1 MTRRLHRVGSGLLAL
16 AACSCPSTSGERT
29 TVSTIAAG
37 SSAPPPAAS
46 PLAAP
51 PPAAAAAPAD
61 AAAEP
66 SRGYPVGVACSSPEA
81 IARENEKLPP
91 VAEWK
96 TVTSAKQRVRLRVP
110 EGVFRITDAADGLR
124 LTSSKKA
131 KTLGPGKDRPFAL
144 RVVRLSRSIDELL
157 ADTSKTS
164 PLGYVE
170 DAFPK
175 RDARSFKPA
184 DEDRMGSGS
193 AARATVAGKPAY
205 VWVVGV
211 EGYNT
216 DYTLVELGP
225 KDTLL
230 VVADWSS
237 SIMKGQPECW
247 QRAIIGGVVDSI
259 VVEG

>member
-1 MTRRLHRVGSGLLAL
+1 
-16 AACSCPSTSGERT
+16 
-29 TVSTIAAG
+29 
-37 SSAPPPAAS
+37 
-46 PLAAP
+46 
-51 PPAAAAAPAD
+51 
-61 AAAEP
+61 
-66 SRGYPVGVACSSPEA
+66 VGVACSSPEA
-81 IARENEKLPP
+81 IARENKTLAP

-96 TVTSAKQRVRLRVP
+96 TVTSAKQRIRLRVP
-110 EGVFRITDAADGLR
+110 EGVFQVTDAADGLR
-124 LTSSKKA
+124 LTSSQKA

-144 RVVRLSRSIDELL
+144 RVLRLSRSIDELL

-175 RDARSFKPA
+175 RDARSFKA
-184 DEDRMGSGS
+184 TDEDRMRSGS

-205 VWVVGV
+205 VWIVGV

>member
-1 MTRRLHRVGSGLLAL
+1 MAVPPVSLYAAAMTRCLGLVCSALLAL
-16 AACSCPSTSGERT
+16 AACSRPSTSGERT
-29 TVSTIAAG
+29 NVSTIAVA
-37 SSAPPPAAS
+37 SSAPPPPATSA
-46 PLAAP
+46 PAAP
-51 PPAAAAAPAD
+51 P
-61 AAAEP
+61 
-66 SRGYPVGVACSSPEA
+66 RGYPVGAACSSPEA
-81 IARENEKLPP
+81 IARENETLAP

-110 EGVFRITDAADGLR
+110 EGVFQITDDADGLR
-124 LTSSKKA
+124 LTSSRKA
-131 KTLGPGKDRPFAL
+131 KTLGPGKDRPFAI
-144 RVVRLSRSIDELL
+144 RVVRLSRSMEELL

-175 RDARSFKPA
+175 RDVRSFKA
-184 DEDRMGSGS
+184 TEEERMGSGS

-230 VVADWSS
+230 VVADWNSS
-237 SIMKGQPECW
+237 VMKGQPECW